1 MRQRLP
7 EHEHGHRVA
16 RRESRG
22 LFHSIF
28 RLIGPGFISGA
39 SDDDPSGIGT
49 YAVAGA
55 SFGLATLWTALV
67 TFPLMAAVQFMCAK
81 IGMVTGEG
89 LAGVLKRHYRS
100 RILYPAVLFLVIAN
114 TINAGAD
121 IGAIAAAVNLL
132 VPIPPHLL
140 IIPIA
145 VLIVVVQVWGSYQF
159 IANTFKWLTFTLL
172 AYVGSAF
179 YAHPNW
185 GEVLHATFV
194 PHFKLDTQFLSIIVA
209 ILGTTISPYLFF
221 WQANQEVED
230 DIAHGKRTLAARK
243 GATKAELRYAAWDVN
258 AGMFLSNIVMYFII
272 LATGA
277 TLFTAGKKVE
287 SAADAAQALQ
297 PLVGRF
303 ATTLFAFGLIGAG
316 ILAVPVLTG
325 ASGYAMA
332 ETFGWAHGLDK
343 KPKRASR
350 FYILIAI
357 STGIGML
364 INFTK
369 LNPITAL
376 VWSAVLNGF
385 LAPPLLVLI
394 MIISNNRSIMGSRVN
409 GRFVNI
415 LGWAV
420 TIVMFAAAIA
430 LIFTWTS

>member
-1 MRQRLP
+1 
-7 EHEHGHRVA
+7 
-16 RRESRG
+16 
-22 LFHSIF
+22 
-28 RLIGPGFISGA
+28 LIGPGFIAGA

-49 YAVAGA
+49 YAVVGA
-55 SFGLATLWTALV
+55 SFGFATLWTALF

-81 IGMVTGEG
+81 IGLVTGEG
-89 LAGVLKRHYRS
+89 LAGVLKRHYRPG
-100 RILYPAVLFLVIAN
+100 ILYPAVLFLVIAN
-114 TINAGAD
+114 TMNAGAD

-132 VPIPPHLL
+132 IPVSPHLL
-140 IIPIA
+140 IVPIA
-145 VLIVVVQVWGSYQF
+145 VLIVVVQVWGSYKF
-159 IANTFKWLTFTLL
+159 IANIFKWLTFSLL
-172 AYVGSAF
+172 AYIGSAF

-185 GEVLHATFV
+185 REVLRATFL
-194 PHFKLDTQFLSIIVA
+194 PQFKLDGPFLSALVA

-221 WQANQEVED
+221 WQANQEVEE

-243 GATKAELRYAAWDVN
+243 GATKAELRYAAMDVN
-258 AGMFLSNIVMYFII
+258 AGMLFSNVVMYFII

-277 TLFTAGKKVE
+277 TLFSAGKTKVE

-350 FYILIAI
+350 FYMLIAI
-357 STGIGML
+357 STAVGML
-364 INFTK
+364 INFTR

-394 MIISNNRSIMGSRVN
+394 MLISNDRSIMGNRVN
-409 GRFVNI
+409 GRLVNI
-415 LGWAV
+415 LGWAA
-420 TIVMFAAAIA
+420 TLVMFAAAIA
-430 LIFTWTS
+430 LVLTWIS